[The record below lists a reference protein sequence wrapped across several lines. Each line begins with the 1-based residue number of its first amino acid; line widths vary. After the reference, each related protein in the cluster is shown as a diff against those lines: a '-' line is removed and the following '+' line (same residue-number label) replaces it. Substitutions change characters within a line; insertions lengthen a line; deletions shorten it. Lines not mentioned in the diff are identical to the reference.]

1 MKMGVE
7 SQSNDTVMLLADEVK
22 VFHLKKKNISIQG
35 VDGGQGQRAKELQ
48 QSIARRYRLGHVQI
62 SGTDPCEKE
71 RTCGYDHGV
80 EEENCDRIADHLS
93 PHHPP
98 ASHQLCD
105 HIL

>member
-1 MKMGVE
+1 MNVE

-22 VFHLKKKNISIQG
+22 VFPLRKKMFYFHLG
-35 VDGGQGQRAKELQ
+35 VDGGQGQRAKELLQ
-48 QSIARRYRLGHVQI
+48 PSARRYRLGHVQI
-62 SGTDPCEKE
+62 TGTDPYKKE

>member
-1 MKMGVE
+1 MAVE
-7 SQSNDTVMLLADEVK
+7 SQSKETVNLLADQVK
-22 VFHLKKKNISIQG
+22 AGRYKQNCFFFPIQG
-35 VDGGQGQRAKELQ
+35 FDGRQEQRAKELL
-48 QSIARRYRLGHVQI
+48 QSITRRQGLGHVQI
-62 SGTDPCEKE
+62 SGIGPCEKE

-80 EEENCDRIADHLS
+80 EEENCDRIADHLP